1 MFKVNNIS
9 TKPRCEICSKL
20 TIKKKQ
26 NDATGVVL
34 VTLLLTLNVSVSLVN
49 FYQVNAGWAK
59 VLTGF

>member
-1 MFKVNNIS
+1 MFKVDN
-9 TKPRCEICSKL
+9 E
-20 TIKKKQ
+20 KKQ

-49 FYQVNAGWAK
+49 FCQVNAGWAK

>member
-1 MFKVNNIS
+1 MFKVDY
-9 TKPRCEICSKL
+9 
-20 TIKKKQ
+20 KKKQ